1 MEGRTALQ
9 QFTSKLSDLTMQA
22 IAFDCQS
29 LKHPPSEEA
38 MAAHIRFKNNFVHLV
53 SLMHGVA
60 LMTMRDDLDM
70 ENTMVCL
77 SASCSLLCAS
87 CSQASGNAGSAP
99 RKRRWQPTPVL
110 GTVLR
115 TSPTSCMA

>member
-22 IAFDCQS
+22 IAFDRHGLQ
-29 LKHPPSEEA
+29 HPSEEA
-38 MAAHIRFKNNFVHLV
+38 LAAHVRFKNNFVHLV

-70 ENTMVCL
+70 ENTMACL
-77 SASCSLLCAS
+77 F
-87 CSQASGNAGSAP
+87 
-99 RKRRWQPTPVL
+99 RF
-110 GTVLR
+110 
-115 TSPTSCMA
+115 SP